1 MIIVADITPLIS
13 LMKCDCLGVLQ
24 DLFGEVQIPEAV
36 YAELTSNPKFA
47 EEAITI
53 ANCEFIQKVKIDD
66 HKSVTLFKRGT
77 GLDIGETEAIIL
89 SDNLHADFLL
99 MDEAK
104 GRKVAIQMGIR
115 VMGTVGVMLLA
126 YESGIL
132 SGKTIKS
139 AVDLLRNA
147 NRHISEKLFEQL
159 LDKISQE
166 E

>member
-1 MIIVADITPLIS
+1 
-13 LMKCDCLGVLQ
+13 
-24 DLFGEVQIPEAV
+24 
-36 YAELTSNPKFA
+36 
-47 EEAITI
+47 
-53 ANCEFIQKVKIDD
+53 
-66 HKSVTLFKRGT
+66 
-77 GLDIGETEAIIL
+77 
-89 SDNLHADFLL
+89 

-104 GRKVAIQMGIR
+104 GRKVAIQMGIP

-147 NRHISEKLFEQL
+147 NRHISGKLFEQL
-159 LDKISQE
+159 LDKISKE

>member
-1 MIIVADITPLIS
+1 MQIAR
-13 LMKCDCLGVLQ
+13 
-24 DLFGEVQIPEAV
+24 LF
-36 YAELTSNPKFA
+36 K
-47 EEAITI
+47 
-53 ANCEFIQKVKIDD
+53 KVKIDD
-66 HKSVTLFKRGT
+66 HMSVTLFKRGT